1 MVSKPQLVTF
11 RQPLTLQSKAVL
23 PEFTLAYET
32 YGKLNAARDNVILI
46 LHALSGDSHVAS
58 HFEGDHEGWWE
69 EAVGSKRIFDTDRY
83 FVVCANVLGGCQGS
97 TGPGSMN
104 PLTGRRFGLDFPIV
118 TVADMVESQRVLMDF
133 LGIDQILAV
142 VGGSMGGMQ
151 ALQWAVSHPDRVRN
165 ALILA
170 STARVSPQ
178 TIALDEVA
186 RQAIYADPN
195 WRKGNYYDGEPPSKG
210 LAVARM
216 IGHITYLSDASMH
229 EKFGRRLQERPQ
241 YGYDFETDFAVESYL
256 RYRGNAFTNRFDAN
270 AFLYITKAIDYFDM
284 SAGLPSL
291 ADAFEHARARFLI
304 VSFSSDWLFPPSQSR
319 ELVRALLKRGVDA
332 TYMEIQSDYGHDA
345 FLLEVDLLKGL
356 TRDFLESQAS
366 KPQQPLAGAVR

>member
-32 YGKLNAARDNVILI
+32 YGRLNAARDNVILI

-58 HFEGDHEGWWE
+58 HFEGDTDGWWE

-97 TGPGSMN
+97 TGPGSIN
-104 PLTGRRFGLDFPIV
+104 PQTGRRYGLDFPIV
-118 TVADMVESQRVLMDF
+118 TVGDIVESQRVLMDF
-133 LGIDQILAV
+133 LGIDKILAV

-151 ALQWAVSHPDRVRN
+151 ALQWAVSHPDRIRN
-165 ALILA
+165 AIILA

-195 WRKGNYYDGEPPSKG
+195 WRKGNYYDGEPPNKG

-216 IGHITYLSDASMH
+216 IGHITYLSDTSMH
-229 EKFGRRLQERPQ
+229 DKFGRRLQERPQ

-270 AFLYITKAIDYFDM
+270 AYLYITKAIDYFDM

-291 ADAFEHARARFLI
+291 ADAFNDVRARFLI

-319 ELVRALLKRGVDA
+319 ELVRALLQRGVDA
-332 TYMEIQSDYGHDA
+332 TYTEIQSDYGHDA

-356 TRDFLESQAS
+356 TRDFLENQAS
-366 KPQQPLAGAVR
+366 KPSQTLTTNTH

>member
-32 YGKLNAARDNVILI
+32 YGSLSPARDNVILI

-58 HFEGDHEGWWE
+58 HNADDHTGWWE

-104 PLTGRRFGLDFPIV
+104 PLTGRRYGLDFPIV

-133 LGIDQILAV
+133 LGIDKILAV

-195 WRKGNYYDGEPPSKG
+195 WRKGNYYDGEPPNKG

-229 EKFGRRLQERPQ
+229 DKFGRRLQERPQ

-356 TRDFLESQAS
+356 TRDFLESPAS
-366 KPQQPLAGAVR
+366 KSPQALTNNVR

>member
-11 RQPLTLQSKAVL
+11 RRPLKLHSQAVL
-23 PEFTLAYET
+23 PEFTIAYET
-32 YGKLNAARDNVILI
+32 YGQLNAARDNVILI
-46 LHALSGDSHVAS
+46 EHALSGDSHVAS
-58 HFEGDHEGWWE
+58 HFEGDHPGWWE
-69 EAVGSKRIFDTDRY
+69 EAVGPKRIFDTDRY
-83 FVVCANVLGGCQGS
+83 FVVCANVLGSCQGS
-97 TGPGSMN
+97 TGPGSIN
-104 PLTGRRFGLDFPIV
+104 PQTGRRYGLDFPVI
-118 TVADMVESQRVLMDF
+118 TVADIVESQAVLMDF
-133 LGIDQILAV
+133 LGIDKIFAV
-142 VGGSMGGMQ
+142 AGGSMGGMQ

-165 ALILA
+165 VLILA
-170 STARVSPQ
+170 STGRVSPQ

-195 WRKGNYYDGEPPSKG
+195 WRKGNYYDGEPPNKG

-270 AFLYITKAIDYFDM
+270 AFLYITKAIDYFDIA
-284 SAGLPSL
+284 AGLPSL
-291 ADAFEHARARFLI
+291 ADAFNEVRARFLI

-332 TYMEIQSDYGHDA
+332 TYTEIKSDYGHDA

-356 TRDFLESQAS
+356 TRDFLESRAAR
-366 KPQQPLAGAVR
+366 PPLSPAHKAL